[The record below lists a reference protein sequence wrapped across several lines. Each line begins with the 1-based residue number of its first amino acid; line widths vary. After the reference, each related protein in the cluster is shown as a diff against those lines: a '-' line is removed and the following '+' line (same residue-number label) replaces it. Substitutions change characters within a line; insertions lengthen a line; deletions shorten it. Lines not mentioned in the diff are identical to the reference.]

1 MKYENILKP
10 IKIGPVTLRNR
21 IEVAPHEPKLA
32 TWDGLLTN
40 DFITYTATMAKGGAA
55 LVTIGDSAV
64 TQAYAETAPFALNLA
79 HRYATNG
86 LFKLADAIHRYGAMA
101 SIEPNFRTED
111 RPHEM
116 TKEDIRQMIKA
127 FADAAS
133 KVKAA
138 GFDMIML
145 HGGHGHNL
153 AQFYSPLMNK
163 RTDEYGCGTFENRNR
178 LANDILDAVRQ
189 VIGNDMALEWRHSGD
204 DLTPGGVGPEEQLMQ
219 AKALQNKIDL
229 IHVSAG
235 NLYYGPSIK
244 YMIQQPYVPMA
255 TNLRFAELFKKNLD
269 IPVVSVGS
277 FNFDLAEEAIAS
289 GKCDMVAMI
298 RQFVADSECVNKAR
312 DGKGDE
318 IRPCI
323 RCCVCV
329 SKDPHGNPMPI
340 RCTVNPPAGRSP
352 LFDEIPL
359 SENPKK
365 VVVVGGGA
373 GGMEAARRLADRGNS
388 VVLFEK
394 APELGGS
401 LIEAYANRLK
411 FDIKRYADWAVHM
424 TEKNPNIDIRKG
436 TAATRELVLKE
447 NPDAV
452 VVAVGSEQIIPNI
465 PGVNGKNVC
474 TAVDVDMGR
483 ATVGKR
489 VVIIGAGLTG
499 TETAVVLAQDGHEV
513 IQVDMLSVEQIDA
526 RTLGSRSVAGTLR
539 GMAVQAGVKTKAG
552 LRAIEITEQGVVVQ
566 EDKGGISYVIPC
578 DTVIL
583 SVGVKP
589 RAEIV
594 KEFEN
599 IVKDVYFVG
608 DCVKPG
614 NITTSVRDAFYA
626 AMRI

>member
-1 MKYENILKP
+1 MTYENILKP
-10 IKIGPVTLRNR
+10 IKIGPLMLRNR

-64 TQAYAETAPFALNLA
+64 TQAYADTAPFALNLA
-79 HRYATNG
+79 HRYAANG

-101 SIEPNFRTED
+101 SIEPNFRTEQ

-116 TKEDIRQMIKA
+116 TKEDIRQMIKS
-127 FADAAS
+127 FADAAA
-133 KVKAA
+133 KCKIA
-138 GFDMIML
+138 GFDAIMI

-153 AQFYSPLMNK
+153 SQFFSPLMNK
-163 RTDEYGCGTFENRNR
+163 RTDEYGCSTFENRNR
-178 LANDILDAVRQ
+178 LANEVLDAVRQ

-219 AKALQNKIDL
+219 AQAIQDKIDL

-244 YMIQQPYVPMA
+244 YMIQQPYVPMT
-255 TNLRFAELFKKNLD
+255 TNVRFAELFKKNLK
-269 IPVVSVGS
+269 IPVCSVGS
-277 FNFDLAEEAIAS
+277 FNIDLAEEAIAA

-298 RQFVADSECVNKAR
+298 RQFIADPECVNKAR

-318 IRPCI
+318 VRPCI

-340 RCTVNPPAGRSP
+340 RCTVNPPSGRSP
-352 LFDEIPL
+352 LFDEIPKT
-359 SENPKK
+359 SDPKK

-394 APELGGS
+394 NPELGGT
-401 LIEAYANRLK
+401 LIEAHANRLK
-411 FDIKRYADWAVHM
+411 FDIKRYTDWAIHM
-424 TEKNPNIDIRKG
+424 TKKYPNIDIRTG

-447 NPDAV
+447 NPDSV
-452 VVAVGSEQIIPNI
+452 IVAVGSEQIIPNI
-465 PGVNGKNVC
+465 PGINGKNVC
-474 TAVDVDMGR
+474 LAVDVDMGKVQ
-483 ATVGKR
+483 VGKK

-499 TETAVVLAQDGHEV
+499 SETAVVLAQDGHDV
-513 IQVDMLSVEQIDA
+513 TQIDMQSLEQIDA
-526 RTLGSRSVAGTLR
+526 KALGSRSVLGTLR
-539 GMAVQAGVKTKAG
+539 GMVVQSGVKTKTG
-552 LRAIEITEQGVVVQ
+552 LKAVEITEQGVTVVD
-566 EDKGGISYVIPC
+566 EKGVTFIIPC

-589 RAEIV
+589 RAEVV

-599 IVKDVYFVG
+599 VVKDVYFVG
-608 DCVKPG
+608 DCAKPG
-614 NITTSVRDAFYA
+614 NITTAVRDAFYA